1 MIKKSALVFSYLL
14 HPLLMTTAGII
25 FILYSETYM
34 SYLPADAKRM
44 LIILVAIGTMFLPA
58 IMVPLF
64 MIRGLVSNVNIED
77 QRERVIPMAITLVF
91 YVLTYILFLRMP
103 VYKFIHAYI
112 LGSALAVLAGFL
124 LNFRWKISA
133 HMIGLG
139 GITSLLVMTSLVYR
153 INLLGFILVALL
165 ASGIA
170 GSSRLLLEAHKPYEI
185 YLGWLTGF
193 VIMAVVLLS

>member
-25 FILYSETYM
+25 FILFSETYM
-34 SYLPADAKRM
+34 SYLPSDAKRM
-44 LIILVAIGTMFLPA
+44 LIILVAIGTLFLPA

-64 MIRGLVSNVNIED
+64 MIRGMVSSVNIED

-103 VYKFIHAYI
+103 IYKFIHAFI
-112 LGSALAVLAGFL
+112 LGSALSVLAGFL

-133 HMIGLG
+133 HMIGIG
-139 GITSLLVMTSLVYR
+139 GLTALITMTSLVYR
-153 INLLGFILVALL
+153 VDLLGFILVLL
-165 ASGIA
+165 LLSGIV
-170 GSSRLLLEAHKPYEI
+170 GSSRLLLEAHKPSEI
-185 YLGWLTGF
+185 YIGWLTGF
-193 VIMAVVLLS
+193 VIMAAVLLT